1 MFPMAKT
8 KEKKNKRSNGDGSI
22 RQRKDGTWE
31 GRYTCGTNPANGK
44 PIRKSVYGKSRPE
57 VAEKLRAVTSAI
69 DNGSYFEPEKITVKS
84 WFETWLAE
92 YMAGVKPLTVQQY
105 TSMVNTHIIPALGAV
120 KLAKLTTPQLQKFYN
135 QLAIDGMTTRRKNQ
149 KTGKMEIVK
158 KTAERVNPDTGKI
171 ETVYFPLSAKT
182 IQNVHDIM
190 SKALNTAI
198 SAGMIK
204 ENVSSRCVLP
214 KVIKKEVVPLSE
226 EKQMEFIKAIENH
239 KYKNLYYVYL
249 FCGLRESEAIGLTWD
264 CIDWKHGTMKVFRQW
279 QRIPGKWSKFR
290 YETLKNDKSR
300 TITLSPFVVS
310 ILKAQESKQIQERFA
325 AGILWEGWDDD
336 KERLGAAD
344 NDKARNFI
352 FTDEIGKPLNPAP
365 VYENFKKIVADIG
378 VPAAYVHTLRH
389 TAATNALAEGDS
401 PKTVQENL
409 GHHSAAFTLDV
420 YGHVSEKMREES
432 AQRQQAM
439 IERMG
444 LIKKKE
450 A

>member
-1 MFPMAKT
+1 MP
-8 KEKKNKRSNGDGSI
+8 KKANKRANGDGSV
-22 RQRKDGTWE
+22 RQRANGTWE
-31 GRYTCGTNPANGK
+31 GRVTVGTDPVSGK
-44 PIRKSVYGKSRPE
+44 PVRKSFYGKTKKEIS
-57 VAEKLRAVTSAI
+57 EKLRAATAEI
-69 DNGSYFEPEKITVKS
+69 DSGVFFDPKKITVNE
-84 WFETWLAE
+84 WFETWLTD

-105 TSMVNTHIIPALGAV
+105 RSMAETHILPALGTV
-120 KLAKLTTPQLQKFYN
+120 KLSKLTAPQLQGFYN
-135 QLAIDGMTTRRKNQ
+135 QLAVDGMTTRRKN
-149 KTGKMEIVK
+149 KETGKMEIVK
-158 KTAERVNPDTGKI
+158 KTIQRENPETGEI
-171 ETVYFPLSAKT
+171 ETIYFGLSPKT
-182 IQNVHDIM
+182 IQNIHDII

-198 SAGMIK
+198 DAGMIK

-352 FTDEIGKPLNPAP
+352 FSDKIGKPLNPAP

-420 YGHVSEKMREES
+420 YGHVSDKMRAES
-432 AQRQQAM
+432 AARQQAM

-444 LIKKKE
+444 LKN

>member
-1 MFPMAKT
+1 
-8 KEKKNKRSNGDGSI
+8 
-22 RQRKDGTWE
+22 
-31 GRYTCGTNPANGK
+31 
-44 PIRKSVYGKSRPE
+44 V
-57 VAEKLRAVTSAI
+57 
-69 DNGSYFEPEKITVKS
+69 
-84 WFETWLAE
+84 
-92 YMAGVKPLTVQQY
+92 
-105 TSMVNTHIIPALGAV
+105 
-120 KLAKLTTPQLQKFYN
+120 
-135 QLAIDGMTTRRKNQ
+135 
-149 KTGKMEIVK
+149 
-158 KTAERVNPDTGKI
+158 
-171 ETVYFPLSAKT
+171 
-182 IQNVHDIM
+182 

-214 KVIKKEVVPLSE
+214 KVVKKEVVPLSE
-226 EKQMEFIKAIENH
+226 EKQLQFIQAISNH
-239 KYKNLYYVYL
+239 KYKNLYLVYL

-264 CIDWKHGTMKVFRQW
+264 CINFKAGTMRVYRQW
-279 QRIPGKWSKFR
+279 QRIPGDWSKFR
-290 YETLKNDKSR
+290 FETLKNNKSR

-310 ILKAQESKQIQERFA
+310 ILEDQQTKQRLEKLA
-325 AGILWEGWDDD
+325 AGEFWKGFNNLEEQ
-336 KERLGAAD
+336 KTS
-344 NDKARNFI
+344 FV
-352 FTDEIGKPLNPAP
+352 FTDKIGKPLNPAP
-365 VYENFKKIVADIG
+365 VYENLKTIVSDIG
-378 VPAAYVHTLRH
+378 IPDAYVHTLRH

>member
-8 KEKKNKRSNGDGSI
+8 KEKKGKRSNGDGSI

-69 DNGSYFEPEKITVKS
+69 DNGSYFEPEKITVKA
-84 WFETWLAE
+84 WFETWLAD

-135 QLAIDGMTTRRKNQ
+135 QLAVDGMTTKRKNQ

-182 IQNVHDIM
+182 IQNIHDIV

-204 ENVSSRCVLP
+204 ENISSRCVLP
-214 KVIKKEVVPLSE
+214 KVVKKEVVPLSE
-226 EKQMEFIKAIENH
+226 EKQLQFIQAISNH
-239 KYKNLYYVYL
+239 KYKNLYLVYL

-264 CIDWKHGTMKVFRQW
+264 CINFKSGTMRVYRQW
-279 QRIPGKWSKFR
+279 QRIPGDWSKFR
-290 YETLKNDKSR
+290 FETLKNNKSR

-310 ILKAQESKQIQERFA
+310 ILEDQQTKQRLEKLA
-325 AGILWEGWDDD
+325 AGEFWKGFNNLEEQ
-336 KERLGAAD
+336 KTS
-344 NDKARNFI
+344 FV
-352 FTDEIGKPLNPAP
+352 FTDKIGKPLNPAP
-365 VYENFKKIVADIG
+365 VYENLKTIVSDIG
-378 VPAAYVHTLRH
+378 IPDAYVHTLRH

-420 YGHVSEKMREES
+420 YGHVSEQMREES

-444 LIKKKE
+444 LTKKKE